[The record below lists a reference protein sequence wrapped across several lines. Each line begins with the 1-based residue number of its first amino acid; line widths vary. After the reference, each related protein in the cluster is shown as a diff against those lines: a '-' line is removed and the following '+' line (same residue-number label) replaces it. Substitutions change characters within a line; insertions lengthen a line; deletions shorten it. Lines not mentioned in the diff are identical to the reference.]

1 MSDLQYL
8 KKLRFDKNLNNSF
21 VAKYLSNPRLLI
33 LFLLAIIVVGTSSYF
48 SLPRRLNPEINIPII
63 VVSTVLPG
71 ASPSDVESL
80 VSEPL
85 ESTVTGLSNV
95 KQVNSTSRDNVSVLQ
110 IEFESGID
118 TEKARTD
125 VQSAIDQVDLPEDA
139 QTPRVQKI
147 DFENQPVWSF
157 AVIGKG
163 DSASLSQF
171 SKTLQDELE
180 STASIKDVQISG
192 REIEEIS
199 VEIRPEAVALYGIN
213 PITLSQ
219 SIRSAVSSFPA
230 GSVRTDNSNFSLNID
245 PTITSIEDV
254 RNLQVSVNGSYLPL
268 SSVAQIS
275 QKSKP
280 NQFSSYFANHEVNG
294 VKTVTFNIYKTETA
308 NIDKAVHDAE
318 QKIEEVLAP
327 YNGQFEVLTITNA
340 GEEINEQFNHLI
352 RDFLLTTALVFVALF
367 VFLGA
372 RQAIVSL
379 FAVPLTFLISFTV
392 MRMLGISLNFLSMFS
407 LLLSLGLLVD
417 DTIVVISAM
426 TQYFRSGKFTPLQTG
441 LLVWRDFLIAIVT
454 TTLTTVW
461 AFLPLL
467 ISTGIIGE
475 FIKSIPIVVSTTLIA
490 SLIVAMFVTLPLMII
505 LLKPSIPSRVVIFLR
520 ILLVVILLS
529 IFFIIVPKG
538 PTLIFAIFALVL
550 FLFVTANVRLALI
563 RKSRAYY
570 KEVQK
575 ENKLVKNAPNYIDSG
590 LISFNTIG
598 RKYRRLLTRLLE
610 KKESRRMAIIM
621 VVIFSLFSYLLVPFG
636 FVKNEFFPSS
646 DQKYLYLSVELPAGT
661 NQDVTKKQAFSILES
676 IRKNDNIEYVT
687 ADIGLVT
694 SSEGG
699 TAGGDSSNIL
709 FSLVLPEKSER
720 ELSSIELATQLREQF
735 ATYTRGKVT
744 VTEVSGG
751 PPAGSDLQIQ
761 LYGDDLTE
769 LDLYAGKIEK
779 YLETKAGVTD
789 VGRSV
794 KQGTSKLVFVPNQ
807 SQMLQNGITQDQLG
821 LWLRTYASGFT
832 LDTVKFIENGTEER
846 DITLR
851 LGSGVQSVEDIY
863 SLSLPTQ
870 KGNVPLSTLG
880 KLELQ
885 PSPTLVTRQDGKRT
899 LSVSA
904 SVSEGYS
911 VSDLNRELEAFAN
924 SDLAL
929 ADGYSW
935 KTGGVNE
942 ENQNS
947 VTSILSA
954 MLISFLL
961 IVITMVIQFSS
972 FRKAIIVML
981 VIPLSISGVFIMF
994 ALTGTP
1000 LSFPA
1005 IIGILALFGIVVK
1018 NAILVVDKITSNQES
1033 GMDFIPSIVD
1043 ASESRLEPIALTS
1056 LATIMGLIPIT
1067 LSDPLWTGLGGA
1079 IISGLLFS
1087 GTIMLFFI
1095 PVVYYYWFHPKEKR
1109 KKRDE

>member
-1 MSDLQYL
+1 MSDLQFL

-139 QTPRVQKI
+139 QAPRVQKI

-192 REIEEIS
+192 REVEEIS

-294 VKTVTFNIYKTETA
+294 EKTVTFNIYKTETA

-441 LLVWRDFLIAIVT
+441 LLVWRDFLIAIIT

-490 SLIVAMFVTLPLMII
+490 SLVVAMFVTLPLMII

-563 RKSRAYY
+563 RRSRAYY

-598 RKYRRLLTRLLE
+598 RKYRKLLTRLLE

-621 VVIFSLFSYLLVPFG
+621 VVIFSLFSYMLVPFG

-646 DQKYLYLSVELPAGT
+646 DQKYLYLSV
-661 NQDVTKKQAFSILES
+661 
-676 IRKNDNIEYVT
+676 
-687 ADIGLVT
+687 
-694 SSEGG
+694 
-699 TAGGDSSNIL
+699 
-709 FSLVLPEKSER
+709 
-720 ELSSIELATQLREQF
+720 
-735 ATYTRGKVT
+735 
-744 VTEVSGG
+744 
-751 PPAGSDLQIQ
+751 
-761 LYGDDLTE
+761 
-769 LDLYAGKIEK
+769 
-779 YLETKAGVTD
+779 
-789 VGRSV
+789 
-794 KQGTSKLVFVPNQ
+794 
-807 SQMLQNGITQDQLG
+807 
-821 LWLRTYASGFT
+821 
-832 LDTVKFIENGTEER
+832 
-846 DITLR
+846 
-851 LGSGVQSVEDIY
+851 
-863 SLSLPTQ
+863 
-870 KGNVPLSTLG
+870 
-880 KLELQ
+880 
-885 PSPTLVTRQDGKRT
+885 
-899 LSVSA
+899 
-904 SVSEGYS
+904 
-911 VSDLNRELEAFAN
+911 
-924 SDLAL
+924 
-929 ADGYSW
+929 
-935 KTGGVNE
+935 
-942 ENQNS
+942 
-947 VTSILSA
+947 
-954 MLISFLL
+954 
-961 IVITMVIQFSS
+961 
-972 FRKAIIVML
+972 
-981 VIPLSISGVFIMF
+981 
-994 ALTGTP
+994 
-1000 LSFPA
+1000 
-1005 IIGILALFGIVVK
+1005 
-1018 NAILVVDKITSNQES
+1018 
-1033 GMDFIPSIVD
+1033 
-1043 ASESRLEPIALTS
+1043 
-1056 LATIMGLIPIT
+1056 
-1067 LSDPLWTGLGGA
+1067 
-1079 IISGLLFS
+1079 
-1087 GTIMLFFI
+1087 
-1095 PVVYYYWFHPKEKR
+1095 
-1109 KKRDE
+1109 